1 MVIQLLSSPISSSL
15 NSTST
20 LPAGSQFLAATV
32 LGGNTIGIK
41 RDLL

>member
-15 NSTST
+15 NSTSN
-20 LPAGSQFLAATV
+20 LPAGSKFLAATV
-32 LGGNTIGIK
+32 LGANTIGIK